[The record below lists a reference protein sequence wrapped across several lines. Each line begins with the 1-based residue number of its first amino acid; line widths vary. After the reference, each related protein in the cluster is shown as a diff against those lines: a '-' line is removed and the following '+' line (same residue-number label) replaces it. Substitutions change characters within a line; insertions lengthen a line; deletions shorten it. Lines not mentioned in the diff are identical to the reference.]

1 MSALPAV
8 ATPAAIDPAQTKR
21 EILTRI
27 ARGGLLISEEEL
39 YYQLHRHGID
49 PRLLPDLLGD
59 LQRRGLIES
68 QTHYRLTPP
77 GAELVPA
84 GDRPAPAGISP
95 TRWPSAPPAPVRNR
109 TRRAAVIV
117 AAPAPRATPTARA
130 RANRPTSPRG
140 AVRARRETEGSMT

>member
-8 ATPAAIDPAQTKR
+8 APAATDPAQTER

-39 YYQLHRHGID
+39 YYQLDRHGID
-49 PRLLPDLLGD
+49 VRLLHDLLGD

-84 GDRPAPAGISP
+84 GDRPARAGISP
-95 TRWPSAPPAPVRNR
+95 TRWPSAP
-109 TRRAAVIV
+109 
-117 AAPAPRATPTARA
+117 AAPARDRSRRGAVIAPAAALRGTPAARA
-130 RANRPTSPRG
+130 RASRPTHAPR
-140 AVRARRETEGSMT
+140 